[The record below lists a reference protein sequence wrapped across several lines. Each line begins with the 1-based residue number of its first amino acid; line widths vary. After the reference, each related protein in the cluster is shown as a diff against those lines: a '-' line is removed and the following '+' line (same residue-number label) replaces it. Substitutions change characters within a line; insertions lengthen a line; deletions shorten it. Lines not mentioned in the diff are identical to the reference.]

1 MRYSS
6 APSLVSPL
14 PTESSTLHGI
24 PSVHTQ
30 PPHHLAPLT
39 TTLSSGGSSSS
50 SVGSASGGVPTQLSK
65 KEQAKHSSLESKP
78 RKLVMLQDSPIDISQ
93 ENNSKLGKM
102 KSSLLDNH
110 HKPLHPLEHT
120 PQSVGQKNPS
130 LLVQ

>member
-14 PTESSTLHGI
+14 RTESSTIPHGI
-24 PSVHTQ
+24 PSLHTH
-30 PPHHLAPLT
+30 PPHQLAPLT
-39 TTLSSGGSSSS
+39 TPSSGGSSSS
-50 SVGSASGGVPTQLSK
+50 SIGSASGGVPTRLSK

-78 RKLVMLQDSPIDISQ
+78 RKLVMLQDAPTPQ
-93 ENNSKLGKM
+93 ENSKLGKM

-120 PQSVGQKNPS
+120 PPSIGQKKPS